1 MRYKILS
8 VFAALI
14 GITACGDLTSINQD
28 PNGPVDVPPPSI
40 LPSVIQVLANNVDGV
55 TSLNIRGGGL
65 WGQYYQQIQY
75 RDEDKFVVRAGTS
88 GGWCMYSSVLGGPQR
103 MLVQGEASA
112 GPSPYAH
119 GRAVKTGGFS
129 V

>member
-65 WGQYYQQIQY
+65 W
-75 RDEDKFVVRAGTS
+75 V
-88 GGWCMYSSVLGGPQR
+88 CHHQR
-103 MLVQGEASA
+103 G
-112 GPSPYAH
+112 
-119 GRAVKTGGFS
+119 
-129 V
+129 